1 MAGNTRI
8 VGEMDIRAVAD
19 LLADVH
25 DRRAM
30 RQVLEEILT
39 PAELHDLALRWRLLQ
54 QLHAGTPQRRIAEE
68 LRISLCK
75 ITRGSRI
82 LKKPDGAI
90 RNILKKLTTNGATK
104 S

>member
-1 MAGNTRI
+1 
-8 VGEMDIRAVAD
+8 
-19 LLADVH
+19 
-25 DRRAM
+25 M

-54 QLHAGTPQRRIAEE
+54 QLHAGDPQRRIAEE

-90 RNILKKLTTNGATK
+90 RTILGAKVTTKGARQ

>member
-1 MAGNTRI
+1 MAGNIRI
-8 VGEMDIRAVAD
+8 VGEEDIRAVAV
-19 LLADVH
+19 LLADVR
-25 DRRAM
+25 DRRTM

-54 QLHAGTPQRRIAEE
+54 QLHAGAPQRRIAEE

-82 LKKPDGAI
+82 LKKQDGAI
-90 RNILKKLTTNGATK
+90 RNILEKLTTTGATQ